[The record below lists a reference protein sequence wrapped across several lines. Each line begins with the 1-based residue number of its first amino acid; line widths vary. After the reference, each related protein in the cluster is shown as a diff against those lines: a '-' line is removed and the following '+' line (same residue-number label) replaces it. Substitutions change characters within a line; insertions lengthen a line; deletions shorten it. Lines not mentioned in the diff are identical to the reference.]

1 MKRREN
7 EMIPVLHRDMILFR
21 EALNYTA
28 AETLFAQR
36 LIEKDYFCT
45 LLLYYLA
52 SADKALIFKGGTCL
66 AKVHAGFYRLSEDLD
81 FAISMPV
88 ISSRSARSRIA
99 EGVKAAVAG
108 LSEQSGVFK
117 LIQPLAGANNS
128 TQYIAVVAYQSALGD
143 HEETIK
149 IEVGLREPLLMPASN
164 GSAQTLILDPVSGTA
179 MIQPLSIPCL
189 SFDEAIAEK
198 LRAALSRR
206 DPAIRD
212 FYDIAYVARNLKFDP
227 LRKNFLNMVSKK
239 LAIPGNDPINIS
251 EARFNAIRQQLD
263 AQLKPVLRT
272 SEFTEF
278 DLESSFRVAFE
289 VAVKLGE
296 TSKG

>member
-7 EMIPVLHRDMILFR
+7 DMIPVLHRDMILFR

-99 EGVKAAVAG
+99 AGVKDAVAG

-117 LIQPLAGANNS
+117 LIQPLVGANNS

-164 GSAQTLILDPVSGTA
+164 GSAQTIILDPVSGKA

-198 LRAALSRR
+198 FRAALSRR
-206 DPAIRD
+206 EPAIRD

-227 LRKNFLNMVSKK
+227 LRKSFLNMVSKK

-251 EARFNAIRQQLD
+251 EERFNAIRQQLD

-272 SEFTEF
+272 SEFAEF
-278 DLESSFRVAFE
+278 DLESSFRVVFE

>member
-7 EMIPVLHRDMILFR
+7 DMIPVLHRDMILFR

-52 SADKALIFKGGTCL
+52 STDKTLIFKGGTCL

-81 FAISMPV
+81 FAISIPV
-88 ISSRSARSRIA
+88 ISSRSERSRIA
-99 EGVKAAVAG
+99 AGVKDAVAG
-108 LSEQSGVFK
+108 MSEQSGVFK
-117 LIQPLAGANNS
+117 LIQPLVGANNS

-164 GSAQTLILDPVSGTA
+164 GSAQTLILDPVSGKA

-198 LRAALSRR
+198 FRAALSRR

-227 LRKNFLNMVSKK
+227 LRKSFLNMVSKK

-251 EARFNAIRQQLD
+251 EERFNAIRQQLD
-263 AQLKPVLRT
+263 ARLKPVLRT
-272 SEFTEF
+272 SEFAEF
-278 DLESSFRVAFE
+278 DLESSFRVVFE